1 MKAPCDEM
9 SIRSGSPGTPCA
21 KNSGPWILAATIL
34 GSSMAFID
42 GTIVNVAAPKF
53 QSAFHASVVD
63 VQWVIESYGLF
74 LSALILAGG
83 ALGDRLGRRLVFLLG
98 VTLFALASAAC
109 GLAPSIHFLVIA
121 RSVQGIGAAMLV
133 PGSLAIISASFDEN
147 SRGRAIGTWS
157 GFTAITTALGP
168 VLGGWLIEHASW
180 RWAFF
185 LNIPLAAAVVILSL
199 RHIPESR
206 SSSPGRLDWMGAVLA
221 TASLGG
227 VVTGLLESSK
237 LGWRNPVVIAS
248 LFAGVIFLLLFLWV
262 ETHVSSPMVSLSLFK
277 SRSFLGAN
285 LLTLFLYA
293 PIGIFFFLFPVT
305 LMQVHRYSATAAG
318 AASLPVILLLFFLSR
333 WSGGLVS
340 RYGGKIPL
348 IIGPLLVAAG
358 FVLFAVFSHGG
369 SYWKTFFPASLVLG
383 LGLAIAVAPLTTV
396 VMASVDKDHTGT
408 ASGINNAVARLAGV
422 LAIAVLGIVMVKS
435 FSTSLNRSLA
445 SLPLSSEAI
454 REIQSKEIEL
464 AGMNLPKNL
473 DANARAAVQ
482 SAISEAFLSG
492 FRLVLFSCAGLSI
505 ASAAVAQIL
514 IPQKGQPSAAQVS
527 RKERHNI

>member
-1 MKAPCDEM
+1 MRAPCEEI
-9 SIRSGSPGTPCA
+9 SIRSGSPATPCA

-42 GTIVNVAAPKF
+42 STVVNVAAPKF

-63 VQWVIESYGLF
+63 IQWVIESYGLF
-74 LSALILAGG
+74 LSALILVGG

-121 RSVQGIGAAMLV
+121 RSVQGIGAAMLI

-168 VLGGWLIEHASW
+168 VVGGWLIEHASW

-185 LNIPLAAAVVILSL
+185 LNVPLAAAVVLLSL
-199 RHIPESR
+199 RHIAESR
-206 SSSPGRLDWMGAVLA
+206 NSSPGRLDWLGAVLA

-248 LFAGVIFLLLFLWV
+248 LFGGVIFLLLFLWA
-262 ETHVSSPMVSLSLFK
+262 ETHVSAPMVSLSLFK

-285 LLTLFLYA
+285 VLTLFLYA
-293 PIGIFFFLFPVT
+293 AIGIFFFLFPVT

-318 AASLPVILLLFFLSR
+318 AASLPVILLVFFLSR

-348 IIGPLLVAAG
+348 MIAPLLIALA
-358 FVLFAVFSHGG
+358 FVLFALFSQGG

-383 LGLAIAVAPLTTV
+383 LGLATAVAPLTTV

-435 FSTSLNRSLA
+435 FSTRLDRSLA

-454 REIQSKEIEL
+454 REIQSKEIDL
-464 AGMNLPKNL
+464 AGMDLPKNL
-473 DANARAAVQ
+473 DAHARAAAQ
-482 SAISEAFLSG
+482 TAISEAFLSG

-514 IPQKGQPSAAQVS
+514 IPP
-527 RKERHNI
+527 ER

>member
-1 MKAPCDEM
+1 MMTIAVLSLSSTVIIKMKAPCDEIL
-9 SIRSGSPGTPCA
+9 IRSRSPGTPCA
-21 KNSGPWILAATIL
+21 KDSGPWILAATIL

-42 GTIVNVAAPKF
+42 GTIVNVAAPRF
-53 QSAFHASVVD
+53 QSTFHANVVD
-63 VQWVIESYGLF
+63 VQWVIEAYGLF
-74 LSALILAGG
+74 LSALILTGG

-98 VTLFALASAAC
+98 VTVFALASAAC
-109 GLAPSIHFLVIA
+109 GMAPSIHFLVIA

-133 PGSLAIISASFDEN
+133 PGSLAIISTSFDEN

-157 GFTAITTALGP
+157 GFTAITMALGP
-168 VLGGWLIEHASW
+168 ILGGWLIEHASW

-185 LNIPLAAAVVILSL
+185 LNVPLAAAVVMISL

-206 SSSPGRLDWMGAVLA
+206 SSGAGRLDWIGALLA

-237 LGWRNPVVIAS
+237 LGWRNPLVIAS
-248 LFAGVIFLLLFLWV
+248 LFGGVVFLLLFLWV
-262 ETHVSSPMVSLSLFK
+262 ETRVSSPMVSLSLFE

-293 PIGIFFFLFPVT
+293 AIGIFFFLFPVT
-305 LMQVHRYSATAAG
+305 LMQVHLYSATAAG

-333 WSGGLVS
+333 WSGGLVGH
-340 RYGGKIPL
+340 YGGKIPL
-348 IIGPLLVAAG
+348 IVGPMLVAAG

-383 LGLAIAVAPLTTV
+383 LGLAMAVAPLTTV
-396 VMASVDKDHTGT
+396 VMVSVDKDHTGT

-422 LAIAVLGIVMVKS
+422 IAIAILGIVMVKS
-435 FSTSLNRSLA
+435 FSTRLDRSLA
-445 SLPLSSEAI
+445 SLPLDSEAI
-454 REIQSKEIEL
+454 SEIRSKEIEL
-464 AGMNLPKNL
+464 GGMDLPKNL
-473 DANARAAVQ
+473 DANARAAVHT
-482 SAISEAFLSG
+482 AISDAFLSG

-505 ASAAVAQIL
+505 ASAVVAWRL
-514 IPQKGQPSAAQVS
+514 IPKA
-527 RKERHNI
+527 

>member
-1 MKAPCDEM
+1 M
-9 SIRSGSPGTPCA
+9 SIRSGRPGTPCA

-83 ALGDRLGRRLVFLLG
+83 AVGDRLGRRLVFLLG
-98 VTLFALASAAC
+98 VTVFAAASAAC

-121 RSVQGIGAAMLV
+121 RSLQGVGAAMLV
-133 PGSLAIISASFDEN
+133 PGSLAIISASFDES

-185 LNIPLAAAVVILSL
+185 LNVPLATAVVILSL

-206 SSSPGRLDWMGAVLA
+206 SSGAGRLDWMGALLA

-227 VVTGLLESSK
+227 VITGLLESSK
-237 LGWRNPVVIAS
+237 LGWRNPAVVAS
-248 LFAGVIFLLLFLWV
+248 LFGGVIFLVLFLWV
-262 ETHVSSPMVSLSLFK
+262 ETRAISPMVSLPLFK

-293 PIGIFFFLFPVT
+293 AIAIFFFLFPVT

-318 AASLPVILLLFFLSR
+318 AAGLPVLLLMFFLSN
-333 WSGGLVS
+333 WSGGLVG

-348 IIGPLLVAAG
+348 IIGPLLVAVG
-358 FVLFAVFSHGG
+358 FVLFASRGG

-383 LGLAIAVAPLTTV
+383 LGLAVAVAPLTTV
-396 VMASVDKDHTGT
+396 VMASVDKDYAGA

-422 LAIAVLGIVMVKS
+422 LAVAVLGIVMVNS
-435 FSTSLNRSLA
+435 FSTHLDRSLA
-445 SLPLSSEAI
+445 SLPLDSEAI
-454 REIQSKEIEL
+454 REIRSKEIEL
-464 AGMNLPKNL
+464 AGMDLPKNL
-473 DANARAAVQ
+473 DASAHAAVQ
-482 SAISEAFLSG
+482 TAVFEAFISG
-492 FRLVLFSCAGLSI
+492 FHLILLSCASLSI
-505 ASAAVAQIL
+505 ASAALAQVL
-514 IPQKGQPSAAQVS
+514 IPQRVTSA
-527 RKERHNI
+527 RHT

>member
-1 MKAPCDEM
+1 MRAPCDEV
-9 SIRSGSPGTPCA
+9 SIGSGTPATPCA
-21 KNSGPWILAATIL
+21 KESGPWILAATIL

-42 GTIVNVAAPKF
+42 STVVNVAAPKF
-53 QSAFHASVVD
+53 QSAFHATVVD
-63 VQWVIESYGLF
+63 VQWVIESYGLI

-109 GLAPSIHFLVIA
+109 GLAPSIRLLVFA
-121 RSVQGIGAAMLV
+121 RSVQGIGAAMLI

-147 SRGRAIGTWS
+147 SRGQAIGTWS

-185 LNIPLAAAVVILSL
+185 LNVPVAAAVVVLSL

-206 SSSPGRLDWMGAVLA
+206 SSSEGRLDWLGALLA
-221 TASLGG
+221 TVSLAG

-237 LGWRNPVVIAS
+237 LGWRNPVVVAS
-248 LFAGVIFLLLFLWV
+248 LCGGAIALVLFLWV
-262 ETHVSSPMVSLSLFK
+262 EARIPSPMVPLSLFK

-285 LLTLFLYA
+285 LVTLFLYA
-293 PIGIFFFLFPVT
+293 AIGSFFFLLPLT

-318 AASLPVILLLFFLSR
+318 AAILPVILSLFLLSR
-333 WSGGLVS
+333 WSGGLVA

-348 IIGPLLVAAG
+348 IIGPMLVATG

-383 LGLAIAVAPLTTV
+383 VGMAIAVAPLTTV

-422 LAIAVLGIVMVKS
+422 LAIAVLGIVMVKE
-435 FSTSLNRSLA
+435 FSARLDRSLA
-445 SLPLSSEAI
+445 SLPVDSKSI
-454 REIQSKEIEL
+454 REIRSKEIEL
-464 AGMNLPKNL
+464 AGMDLPDNL
-473 DANARAAVQ
+473 DANARTAVQ
-482 SAISEAFLSG
+482 SAVSEAFLSG
-492 FRLVLFSCAGLSI
+492 FRLILFSCAGLSI
-505 ASAAVAQIL
+505 ASAAIAQAL
-514 IPQKGQPSAAQVS
+514 IPQKSETSSERVS
-527 RKERHNI
+527 GRKSP